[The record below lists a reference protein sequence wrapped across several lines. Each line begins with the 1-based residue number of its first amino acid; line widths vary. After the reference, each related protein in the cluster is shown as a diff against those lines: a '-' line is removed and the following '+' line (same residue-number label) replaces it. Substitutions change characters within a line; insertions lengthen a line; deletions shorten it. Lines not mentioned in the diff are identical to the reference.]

1 MKSQSLI
8 LSLFLQL
15 VWGIST
21 LFAQQP
27 SWTISPF
34 VKQDA
39 VNPILLPLS
48 TTSFNCPVSKKS
60 LHWEAK
66 DVYNPAAVVRNGK
79 VYLLYRAE
87 DTLKSVEGTSR
98 IGLAVSKDGIHFKR
112 QAKPVLFPENDFM
125 KPYEWAGGCEDPR
138 IIETSNGRYVV
149 TYTTYDG
156 KTARLCVASSSNLQK
171 WKKHGLAFKQ
181 EKYRN
186 LWSKSGAIIGKR
198 VGEKLI
204 ATKIN
209 GRYWMYFGD
218 TDIFLASS
226 NDLINWEIL
235 EDETGKPK
243 AIFGARKDKFDSR
256 LVESGPPAMITKN
269 GILLLYNSMNLHEG
283 GFAGLPPDAYSAG
296 QILMDKN
303 DPSKVIARTDTYFM
317 KPEKNY
323 ELNGQVNQ
331 VVFIEG
337 MVYFKHR
344 YFLYYGTADSKI
356 AVAIAK

>member
-1 MKSQSLI
+1 MKSKSIIFSVLLQI
-8 LSLFLQL
+8 FLG
-15 VWGIST
+15 VT
-21 LFAQQP
+21 NLFAQQP
-27 SWTISPF
+27 NWTITPF
-34 VKQDA
+34 IKQDA
-39 VNPILLPLS
+39 VNPILLPEKNK
-48 TTSFNCPVSKKS
+48 TFDCPVSKKTVY
-60 LHWEAK
+60 WEAK

-87 DTLKSVEGTSR
+87 DTLKSVDGTSR
-98 IGLAVSKDGIHFKR
+98 IGLAVSNDGIHFKR

-138 IIETSNGRYVV
+138 IVETNNGRYIV

-186 LWSKSGAIIGKR
+186 LWSKSGAIICRR

-204 ATKIN
+204 ATKIK
-209 GRYWMYFGD
+209 GKYWMYFGD

-226 NDLINWEIL
+226 TDLMNWEIL

-243 AIFGARKDKFDSR
+243 PIFGARKDKFDSR

-303 DPSKVIARTDTYFM
+303 DPFKSNCQNRRLF
-317 KPEKNY
+317 Y
-323 ELNGQVNQ
+323 ETRKRL
-331 VVFIEG
+331 
-337 MVYFKHR
+337 
-344 YFLYYGTADSKI
+344 
-356 AVAIAK
+356 